1 MRKAITTILTLSFLI
16 AMIPCVTGCNR
27 SPVIWYAEPL
37 TFYKNAIY
45 KDGPDYN
52 KDHQY
57 SVAPELKDPD
67 NEVGYL
73 IKDLDGDGIEE
84 LLIGFNDGS
93 NCTKF
98 TDVIVFYPDL
108 DIGAFKL
115 LGGTGGSYIYL
126 CGADN
131 VICMENTFGV
141 TAASKTFMQY
151 QGGTIGN
158 FTEIDGEGKYLPTTW
173 ELTSF
178 NN

>member
-27 SPVIWYAEPL
+27 SPVIWYIEPL

-57 SVAPELKDPD
+57 SVAPELKDPN

-93 NCTKF
+93 NYTKF
-98 TDVIVFYPDL
+98 TATSTCAVLTMLYAWKILSVS
-108 DIGAFKL
+108 L
-115 LGGTGGSYIYL
+115 LPRKHSCSIR
-126 CGADN
+126 A
-131 VICMENTFGV
+131 E
-141 TAASKTFMQY
+141 
-151 QGGTIGN
+151 
-158 FTEIDGEGKYLPTTW
+158 P
-173 ELTSF
+173 
-178 NN
+178 